1 MVIATIMRTRRKMNS
16 TVSLIRADHRGV
28 NTLLDGVSWESAFQE
43 LCRAKS
49 SHDAIYMIFDKSTGG
64 LALRV
69 PSKSLRCSRI
79 ERVQRL
85 HQARKLYE
93 LNVEHDVFC
102 PSVEVV

>member
-1 MVIATIMRTRRKMNS
+1 MNS
-16 TVSLIRADHRGV
+16 DVSLIRTDSTGV
-28 NTLLDGVSWESAFQE
+28 YTLLDSVSWESAFQE

-49 SHDAIYMIFDKSTGG
+49 SRDAIYMIFDESTRDI
-64 LALRV
+64 ALFV
-69 PSKSLRCSRI
+69 PAKSLRCSRI

-85 HQARKLYE
+85 HKARKLYE

>member
-1 MVIATIMRTRRKMNS
+1 MNS
-16 TVSLIRADHRGV
+16 DVSLIRTDSIGV
-28 NTLLDGVSWESAFQE
+28 DTLLDGVSWEIAFQE

-49 SHDAIYMIFDKSTGG
+49 SRDAVYMIFDKSTRV
-64 LALRV
+64 LALMV

-85 HQARKLYE
+85 HKARKLYE